1 MLVFISFRSVSLLY
15 SFVLLLSL
23 ISQQRRTL
31 HTLPLFLVPSIPQKP
46 SNSHN
51 YHQDRHSHNDYQQ
64 MSFWLLADQFF
75 QV

>member
-31 HTLPLFLVPSIPQKP
+31 HTLPLFRVPSIPHKP
-46 SNSHN
+46 SNSHY
-51 YHQDRHSHNDYQQ
+51 YHQDRHSHNDYHQI
-64 MSFWLLADQFF
+64 SFWFLTG
-75 QV
+75 QVL